1 MSLDGI
7 LLVILHMDYK
17 LFKFILSLK
26 DRSKTARELN
36 MNLTVLQEATSAFF
50 NMNLSLKRFGFQVTE
65 CNHVVFLW

>member
-7 LLVILHMDYK
+7 LLVILLMDYK

-50 NMNLSLKRFGFQVTE
+50 NMNLSLKRFRFQVTE